1 MPLFDSAKDMT
12 LVIQSQTKQ
21 KLTTREAPK
30 DAKLDRSVKSKQDEI
45 DAKELAAYY
54 RYKASQ
60 DAMRDLE
67 QRRSFALAAAHRY
80 SFFR

>member
-1 MPLFDSAKDMT
+1 MPSVESVKGMT

-21 KLTTREAPK
+21 KLTITEAPK
-30 DAKLDRSVKSKQDEI
+30 DAKLDRSVRSKQDEI

-54 RYKASQ
+54 RYKACQ
-60 DAMRDLE
+60 EAMRDLE
-67 QRRSFALAAAHRY
+67 QRRSLALATAHRY

>member
-1 MPLFDSAKDMT
+1 MPLFDSVKDMT

-21 KLTTREAPK
+21 KPVTVEAPK
-30 DAKLDRSVKSKQDEI
+30 ATELDGAVRSKQDEI

-54 RYKASQ
+54 RYKANQ

-67 QRRSFALAAAHRY
+67 RRRTQALAAAHRF
-80 SFFR
+80 SFYR